1 MTDSA
6 TRCNSANRVLAAALK
21 RVELRD
27 PKLADELA
35 RLDPFDDRAEM
46 EVMVKDA
53 EFGKRTEKFL
63 LERIKRSANSCK
75 DAY

>member
-27 PKLADELA
+27 PKLADELVRIHRKLGTKPFPQKAA
-35 RLDPFDDRAEM
+35 RLLNRL
-46 EVMVKDA
+46 
-53 EFGKRTEKFL
+53 R
-63 LERIKRSANSCK
+63 
-75 DAY
+75 